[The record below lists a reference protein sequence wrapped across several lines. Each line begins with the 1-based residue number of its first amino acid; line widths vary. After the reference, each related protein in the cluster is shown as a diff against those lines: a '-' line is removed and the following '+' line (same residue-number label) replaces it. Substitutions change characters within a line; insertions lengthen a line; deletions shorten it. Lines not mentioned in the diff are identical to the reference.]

1 MDLFIISI
9 YGAGNLTSVEKVMSK
24 QMNRRNMARTVVI
37 GLAVVMLA
45 GCEAGQ
51 GDVDRGFDSGLLEDG
66 KANIWVDPD
75 GCQHWYIDDGI
86 EGYMTPRLN
95 RDGTPKCQDTRG
107 QVTMKDGSRVATEPE
122 PMLPAS

>member
-1 MDLFIISI
+1 
-9 YGAGNLTSVEKVMSK
+9 MSK
-24 QMNRRNMARTVVI
+24 HMNFRNTARVAVV
-37 GLAVVMLA
+37 GLAAVLLA

-51 GDVDRGFDSGLLEDG
+51 GIADGGIDSKFLIDG
-66 KANIWVDPD
+66 VANIWVDPD

-122 PMLPAS
+122 PMVPAS

>member
-1 MDLFIISI
+1 
-9 YGAGNLTSVEKVMSK
+9 MSK
-24 QMNRRNMARTVVI
+24 QMNRRNMARTVVM